1 LVNASLLFFLF
12 FALVL
17 LALLLLAARS
27 SKQPPTP
34 SMDVFESLS
43 QSRHCSR
50 SSQIQQALRPEDTEY
65 LRESGHTGLLQE
77 IRQQRRR
84 IALIYLGHLQEEFEM
99 LLEISRALAVMSPE
113 LVGMQELERW
123 KLSAAF
129 AINCAYL
136 RWRLRLGLQPA
147 SGFTLLSNMATEITR
162 QLENATTRIAEATVR
177 GAEQSALGRKNING
191 F

>member
-1 LVNASLLFFLF
+1 VNASLLFFLF
-12 FALVL
+12 FALIL
-17 LALLLLAARS
+17 LTLLLLAARS
-27 SKQPPTP
+27 AKQPSRP
-34 SMDVFESLS
+34 SVDAFESLS

-50 SSQIQQALRPEDTEY
+50 LSQIQQALRPEDSEY
-65 LRESGHTGLLQE
+65 LRESGHAGLMHEL
-77 IRQQRRR
+77 RQQRRR
-84 IALIYLGHLQEEFEM
+84 IALMYLVHLREEFEM

-113 LVGMQELERW
+113 VVGMQELERW
-123 KLSAAF
+123 KLSVTF

-162 QLENATTRIAEATVR
+162 QLDNATTRIAEATVS
-177 GAEQSALGRKNING
+177 GAEQSALGRKKING